1 MKNLLYLGISIPN
14 QRTNPLA
21 HKLSFC
27 TAAELSKLK
36 ISQDDISNFLEF
48 LSDIP
53 CIEELTLV
61 STCNRFELIIFL
73 KERFVTENPLLR
85 ENLAKQIEKK
95 INHYIEREISFA
107 FLFNEEAQLQILRT
121 YCGLNSGLVG
131 ESEISIQF
139 NGAFKQALNL
149 GFLKE
154 QGSKLL
160 EKAQSLRDFFN
171 KHIYLKPVSYC
182 DIAIQKAYMS
192 LSLMAPL
199 RTATILGS
207 GSTAIQ
213 SCLSLVNNLSF
224 SAPNLTLIHR
234 VSSASVQIQ
243 NFKESPNLSFMNFIR
258 SKKNGYK
265 TEKVEKAC
273 MNSDLVIFGIDAKSP
288 VISFPDNSKAVIL
301 DFNSNPSCTVHSRL
315 KGSSYIGLETLDKYV
330 REYSYRQ
337 NNDFDLLSRLSIGE
351 DFINSQIDSPKTLLL
366 NVQVQG

>member
-1 MKNLLYLGISIPN
+1 VKNLLYIGISIPN

-27 TAAELSKLK
+27 TADELSKLK

-73 KERFVTENPLLR
+73 KDKFITDDPLLR
-85 ENLAKQIEKK
+85 EDLAKQIEKR
-95 INHYIEREISFA
+95 INHYTEREISFA

-154 QGSKLL
+154 QGSMLL

-182 DIAIQKAYMS
+182 DIAIQKAYMG

-199 RTATILGS
+199 KTVTILGS

-224 SAPNLTLIHR
+224 SAQNLTLIHR

-273 MNSDLVIFGIDAKSP
+273 LNSDLVIFGIDAKSP

-301 DFNSNPSCTVHSRL
+301 DFNSNPSCTVNSRL

-337 NNDFDLLSRLSIGE
+337 NNDFDLLNRLSIGE
-351 DFINSQIDSPKTLLL
+351 DFIISQIDSPKTLFL